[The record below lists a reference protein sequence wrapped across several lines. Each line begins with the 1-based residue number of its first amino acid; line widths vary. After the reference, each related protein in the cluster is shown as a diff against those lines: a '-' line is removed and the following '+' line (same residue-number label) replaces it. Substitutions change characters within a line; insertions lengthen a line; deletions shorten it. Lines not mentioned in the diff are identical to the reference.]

1 MQTPKIIPLTP
12 SHAVPETM
20 PGLPA
25 SWPKNA
31 PSYFHVL
38 SKPSGA
44 TCNLDCTYCFFL
56 SKEKLYPNSRFRM
69 SDETLETYIRQ
80 LLESQHAPEVTIAWQ
95 GGEPTLMGL
104 DFFKRAMDYVT
115 HYTRPGVTV
124 QHTMQTNG
132 TLLNEAWCEFFLEH
146 HFLIGLSLDGP
157 QAMHDTYRVDKGGAR
172 TFQKMMRAA

>member
-80 LLESQHAPEVTIAWQ
+80 LLESQRAPEVTIAWQ

-104 DFFKRAMDYVT
+104 DFFNRAVELVHTYA
-115 HYTRPGVTV
+115 RPGINI

-132 TLLNEAWCEFFLEH
+132 WMVHKPCT
-146 HFLIGLSLDGP
+146 IP
-157 QAMHDTYRVDKGGAR
+157 TV
-172 TFQKMMRAA
+172 